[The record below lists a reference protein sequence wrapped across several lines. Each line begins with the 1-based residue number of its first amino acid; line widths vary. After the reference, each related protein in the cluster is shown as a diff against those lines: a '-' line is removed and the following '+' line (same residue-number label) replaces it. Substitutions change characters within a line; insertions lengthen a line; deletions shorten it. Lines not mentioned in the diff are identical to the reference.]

1 MRQLL
6 DSLQMLAAD
15 RPVEDKAAARIS
27 VRMPCPRRGGSCHT
41 LRKQVAYAE
50 ELTALL
56 AGRSPAIAAR
66 RPDEVRADA
75 SRA

>member
-1 MRQLL
+1 
-6 DSLQMLAAD
+6 
-15 RPVEDKAAARIS
+15 
-27 VRMPCPRRGGSCHT
+27 MPAEESNCT

>member
-6 DSLQMLAAD
+6 ESLQMLAAD
-15 RPVEDKAAARIS
+15 QPVEDKAAARIS
-27 VRMPCPRRGGSCHT
+27 VRMRARAEGSCRT

-56 AGRSPAIAAR
+56 AGRSPAIAER

>member
-6 DSLQMLAAD
+6 DSLQMLASDQPA
-15 RPVEDKAAARIS
+15 EDKAAAHAFLTECHARAEES
-27 VRMPCPRRGGSCHT
+27 SCA

>member
-6 DSLQMLAAD
+6 ESLQMLAATSLS
-15 RPVEDKAAARIS
+15 RTRRQHAFLSECRARVEGR
-27 VRMPCPRRGGSCHT
+27 CWT

-56 AGRSPAIAAR
+56 AGRSPAIAER

>member
-15 RPVEDKAAARIS
+15 QPAEDRAAARIS
-27 VRMPCPRRGGSCHT
+27 VRTPGRAEGSCRT

-56 AGRSPAIAAR
+56 AGRSPTIAAL